1 MLGKRIKER
10 RKAAGLT
17 QTELGDAVGVRK
29 NTVSDWER
37 GKYKPDIQTVDD
49 IAHVLRT
56 RASYLLGY
64 DDDDPVDYDLI
75 FEDEDIP
82 LDIIADCDGDMELAV
97 KRHRAIQEDAM
108 KESWGVN
115 FGNSYGATLTDAFEK
130 MEKPSAFGGAKG
142 DEVTVDEMRQL
153 LCNLGYIR
161 PGEDLRA
168 EDLDFMTHL
177 FGMLDAWFASRNTL

>member
-17 QTELGDAVGVRK
+17 QTELGDAVNVRK

-37 GKYKPDIQTVDD
+37 GKYKPDIQTVDN

-82 LDIIADCDGDMELAV
+82 LDIVKDCDGDMELAV

-108 KESWGVN
+108 KESCGVN
-115 FGNSYGATLTDAFEK
+115 FGNSYGAAHTDDFEK
-130 MEKPSAFGGAKG
+130 MEKPSTSFEEKG
-142 DEVTVDEMRQL
+142 DDISREEMAGL
-153 LCNLGYIR
+153 LRNLGYIR
-161 PGEDLRA
+161 EGDTLSKN
-168 EDLDFMTHL
+168 DWVFLDNL
-177 FGMLDAWFASRNTL
+177 FGMLDAWFERKSL

>member
-49 IAHVLRT
+49 IAHALRT

-82 LDIIADCDGDMELAV
+82 LDIIADCDGDVELAV

-108 KESWGVN
+108 KEPWGVD
-115 FGNSYGATLTDAFEK
+115 FGNSYSPTHSDFILQK
-130 MEKPSAFGGAKG
+130 EKPSTSFEEKG
-142 DEVTVDEMRQL
+142 DEISREEMAGL
-153 LCNLGYIR
+153 LRKLGYIR
-161 PGEDLRA
+161 EGDTLSKN
-168 EDLDFMTHL
+168 DWVFLDNL
-177 FGMLDAWFASRNTL
+177 FGMLDAWFERKGL